1 MVEDFQSWLDSNDLE
16 KLFSDKRDKETID
29 KEMFL
34 FVRSNDFDN
43 YFSYDGELGAL
54 YEKEGT
60 LLRVWTPT
68 AKSVEV
74 WIYADDSF
82 KGPSTKIEMVQ
93 KPKGIFEAYLPG
105 DQHGTIYV
113 YKILFLNN
121 RESISVDPYA
131 RATTVNGMKSVIA
144 DLNRTNPDGWGER
157 LPAFGLPEEAII
169 YELHIRDF
177 SISETSGIVNKG
189 KFLGLTEKNTQNAS
203 GRKTGLD
210 YLIDL
215 GITHIQI
222 LPMFDY
228 ATVDEANLT
237 EPQYNW
243 GYDPLNYNVPE
254 GSYSTD
260 PFDPFNR
267 IFELKQM
274 IRTLHENG
282 LRVIMDV
289 VYNHVYD
296 PKDQALERTVPGYFY
311 RYNADGSLA
320 NGTGVGNDTA
330 SERHMMRKYIID
342 SVKYWAKEYHLD
354 GFRFDLMGIHDSV
367 TMNAIREALD
377 KIDPSIIIIGEG
389 WEMSTPLP
397 EDLKASQRNAQAM
410 PRIAHFND
418 SIRIALKGSDF
429 GDEKD
434 RGFISGKNYLEDLL
448 LRNIKGAMHL
458 SSHSSYVDPEQ
469 VIQYVEAHDNL
480 TLYDK
485 LLRSNPDDSEEV
497 RIKRHTLATSIVL
510 LSQGVP
516 FIHGGQEFLRTKAGV
531 ANSYQSPDEI
541 NQFEWERV
549 TTFQESVA
557 YVKGLIAL
565 RKSEYLFRLHT
576 HEEIDA
582 HFTMLSENFN
592 IIAFSLTNS
601 EKKYIVIFNGNRSDV
616 IFRIQKGKYAILVE
630 DNQVFLESMPEAV
643 LMEKILV
650 KAHTT
655 SVLCADNQ
663 YEADLQSEDSMDF
676 L

>member
-274 IRTLHENG
+274 IRTLHDNG

-592 IIAFSLTNS
+592 IVAFSLTNS

>member
-274 IRTLHENG
+274 IRTLHDNG

-397 EDLKASQRNAQAM
+397 EDLKASQKNAQAM

-418 SIRIALKGSDF
+418 SIRVALKGSDF

-458 SSHSSYVDPEQ
+458 SSRSSYVDPEQ

-549 TTFQESVA
+549 TTYQESVA

-592 IIAFSLTNS
+592 IVAFSLTNS

-663 YEADLQSEDSMDF
+663 YEGDLQSEDSMDF

>member
-576 HEEIDA
+576 IEEIEA
-582 HFTMLSENFN
+582 HFTILSENFN
-592 IIAFSLTNS
+592 IVAFSLTNS

-643 LMEKILV
+643 LMEKILL

>member
-418 SIRIALKGSDF
+418 SIRIAVKGSDF

-592 IIAFSLTNS
+592 IVAFSLTNS

-663 YEADLQSEDSMDF
+663 YEGDLQSEDSMDF

>member
-93 KPKGIFEAYLPG
+93 KPKGIFVAYLPG

-113 YKILFLNN
+113 YKIFFLNN

-274 IRTLHENG
+274 IRTLHDNG

-576 HEEIDA
+576 IEEIEA
-582 HFTMLSENFN
+582 HFTILSENFN
-592 IIAFSLTNS
+592 IVAFSLTNS

-663 YEADLQSEDSMDF
+663 YEGDLQSEDSMDF

>member
-93 KPKGIFEAYLPG
+93 KPKGICEAYLPG

-592 IIAFSLTNS
+592 IVAFSLTNS

-655 SVLCADNQ
+655 SVLCADNK

>member
-1 MVEDFQSWLDSNDLE
+1 MVEDFQSWLDNNDLE

-274 IRTLHENG
+274 IRTLHDNG

-576 HEEIDA
+576 HEEIDT

-592 IIAFSLTNS
+592 IVAFSLTNS

-650 KAHTT
+650 KVHTT

-663 YEADLQSEDSMDF
+663 YEGDLQSEDSMDF

>member
-1 MVEDFQSWLDSNDLE
+1 MVEDFQSWLDNNDLE

-397 EDLKASQRNAQAM
+397 EDLKASQKNAQAM

-418 SIRIALKGSDF
+418 SIRVALKGSDF

-565 RKSEYLFRLHT
+565 RKSEYLFHLHT
-576 HEEIDA
+576 HEEIDT

-592 IIAFSLTNS
+592 IVAFSLTNS

-643 LMEKILV
+643 VMEKILV

-663 YEADLQSEDSMDF
+663 YEGDLQSEDSMDF

>member
-274 IRTLHENG
+274 IRTLHDNG

-458 SSHSSYVDPEQ
+458 SSRSSYVDPEQ

-549 TTFQESVA
+549 TTYQESVA

-663 YEADLQSEDSMDF
+663 YEGNLQSEDSMDF

>member
-418 SIRIALKGSDF
+418 SIRVALKGSDF

-592 IIAFSLTNS
+592 IVAFSLTNS

-655 SVLCADNQ
+655 SVLCVDNQ
-663 YEADLQSEDSMDF
+663 YEGNLQSEDSMDF

>member
-274 IRTLHENG
+274 IRTLHDNG

-576 HEEIDA
+576 IEEIEA
-582 HFTMLSENFN
+582 HFTILSENFN
-592 IIAFSLTNS
+592 IVAFSLTNS
-601 EKKYIVIFNGNRSDV
+601 EKKYIVIFNGNRSDT

-663 YEADLQSEDSMDF
+663 YEGNLQSEDSMDF

>member
-274 IRTLHENG
+274 IRTLHDNG

-549 TTFQESVA
+549 TTYQESVA

>member
-274 IRTLHENG
+274 IRTLHDNG

-418 SIRIALKGSDF
+418 SIRVALKGSDF

-582 HFTMLSENFN
+582 HFTTLSENFN

>member
-418 SIRIALKGSDF
+418 SIRIAVKGSDF

-549 TTFQESVA
+549 TTYQESVA

-663 YEADLQSEDSMDF
+663 YEGNLQSEDSMDF

>member
-1 MVEDFQSWLDSNDLE
+1 MVEDFQSWLDNNDLE
-16 KLFSDKRDKETID
+16 KLFRDKRDKETID

-274 IRTLHENG
+274 IRTLHDNG

>member
-93 KPKGIFEAYLPG
+93 KSKGIFEAYLPG

-549 TTFQESVA
+549 TTYQESVA

-576 HEEIDA
+576 HEEIDT

-592 IIAFSLTNS
+592 IVAFSLTNS
-601 EKKYIVIFNGNRSDV
+601 EKKYIVIFNGNRSDT

-663 YEADLQSEDSMDF
+663 YEGDLQSEDSMDF

>member
-131 RATTVNGMKSVIA
+131 RAATVNGMKSVIA

-274 IRTLHENG
+274 IRTLHDNG

-576 HEEIDA
+576 IEEIEA
-582 HFTMLSENFN
+582 HFTILSENFN
-592 IIAFSLTNS
+592 IVAFSLTNS
-601 EKKYIVIFNGNRSDV
+601 EKKYIVIFNGNRSDT

-663 YEADLQSEDSMDF
+663 YEGDLQSENSMDF

>member
-93 KPKGIFEAYLPG
+93 KPKGIFEVYLPG

-113 YKILFLNN
+113 YKTLFLNN

-267 IFELKQM
+267 IFEVKQM
-274 IRTLHENG
+274 IRTLHDNG

-397 EDLKASQRNAQAM
+397 EDLKASQKNAQAM

-418 SIRIALKGSDF
+418 SIRVALKGSDF

-458 SSHSSYVDPEQ
+458 SSRSSYVDPEQ

-549 TTFQESVA
+549 TTYQESVA

-576 HEEIDA
+576 HEEIDT

-592 IIAFSLTNS
+592 IVAFSLTNS

-663 YEADLQSEDSMDF
+663 YEGNLQSEDSMDF

>member
-113 YKILFLNN
+113 YKIFFLNN

-274 IRTLHENG
+274 IRTLHDNG

-458 SSHSSYVDPEQ
+458 SSRSSYVDPEQ

-576 HEEIDA
+576 HEEIDT

-592 IIAFSLTNS
+592 IVAFSLTNS

-663 YEADLQSEDSMDF
+663 YEGNLQSEDSMDF

>member
-131 RATTVNGMKSVIA
+131 RATTVNGTKSVIA

-274 IRTLHENG
+274 IRTLHDNG

-418 SIRIALKGSDF
+418 SIRIAVKGSDF

-576 HEEIDA
+576 IEEIEA
-582 HFTMLSENFN
+582 HFTILSENFN
-592 IIAFSLTNS
+592 IVAFSLTNS

>member
-131 RATTVNGMKSVIA
+131 RATTVNGTKSVIA

-274 IRTLHENG
+274 IRTLHDNG

-549 TTFQESVA
+549 TTYQESVA

-655 SVLCADNQ
+655 SVLCV
-663 YEADLQSEDSMDF
+663 YKLS
-676 L
+676 

>member
-274 IRTLHENG
+274 IRTLHDNG

-397 EDLKASQRNAQAM
+397 EDLKASQKNAQAM

-418 SIRIALKGSDF
+418 SIRVALKGSDF

-549 TTFQESVA
+549 TTYQESVA

-576 HEEIDA
+576 IEEIEA
-582 HFTMLSENFN
+582 HFTILSENFN
-592 IIAFSLTNS
+592 IVAFSLTNS
-601 EKKYIVIFNGNRSDV
+601 EKKYIVIFNGNRSDT

-663 YEADLQSEDSMDF
+663 YEGNLQSEDSMDF

>member
-274 IRTLHENG
+274 IRTLHDNG

-549 TTFQESVA
+549 TTYQESVA

-576 HEEIDA
+576 HEEIDT

-592 IIAFSLTNS
+592 IVAFSLTNS

-663 YEADLQSEDSMDF
+663 YEGDLQSEDSMDF

>member
-1 MVEDFQSWLDSNDLE
+1 MVEDFQSWLDNNDLE

-274 IRTLHENG
+274 IRTLHDNG

-576 HEEIDA
+576 HEEIDT

-592 IIAFSLTNS
+592 IVAFSLTNS

-616 IFRIQKGKYAILVE
+616 IFRIQKGNYAILVE

-663 YEADLQSEDSMDF
+663 YEGNLQSENSMDF

>member
-1 MVEDFQSWLDSNDLE
+1 MVEDFQSWLDNNDLE

-222 LPMFDY
+222 LQMFDY

-274 IRTLHENG
+274 IRTLHDNG

-397 EDLKASQRNAQAM
+397 EDLKASQKNAQAM

-576 HEEIDA
+576 IEEIEA
-582 HFTMLSENFN
+582 HFTILSENFN
-592 IIAFSLTNS
+592 IVAFSLTNS
-601 EKKYIVIFNGNRSDV
+601 EKKYIVIFNGNRSDT

>member
-113 YKILFLNN
+113 YKIFFLNN

-274 IRTLHENG
+274 IRTLHDNG

-565 RKSEYLFRLHT
+565 RKSEYLFHLHT
-576 HEEIDA
+576 HEEIDT

-592 IIAFSLTNS
+592 IVAFSLTNS

-663 YEADLQSEDSMDF
+663 YEGDLQSENSMDF

>member
-131 RATTVNGMKSVIA
+131 RATTVNGTKSVIA

-274 IRTLHENG
+274 IRTLHDNG

-576 HEEIDA
+576 HEEIDT

-592 IIAFSLTNS
+592 IVAFSLTNS

>member
-274 IRTLHENG
+274 IRTLHDNG

-582 HFTMLSENFN
+582 HFTTLSENFN

>member
-1 MVEDFQSWLDSNDLE
+1 MVEDFQSWLDNNDLE

-274 IRTLHENG
+274 IRTLHDNG

-576 HEEIDA
+576 IEEIEA
-582 HFTMLSENFN
+582 HFTILSENFN
-592 IIAFSLTNS
+592 IVAFSLTNS
-601 EKKYIVIFNGNRSDV
+601 EKKYIVIFNGNRSDT

-655 SVLCADNQ
+655 SVLCVDNQ
-663 YEADLQSEDSMDF
+663 YEGNLQSEDSMDF

>member
-397 EDLKASQRNAQAM
+397 EDLKASQKNAQAM
-410 PRIAHFND
+410 PRIAHFNA

-576 HEEIDA
+576 IEEIEA
-582 HFTMLSENFN
+582 HFTILSENFN
-592 IIAFSLTNS
+592 IVAFSLTNS
-601 EKKYIVIFNGNRSDV
+601 EKKYIVIFNGNRSDT

-650 KAHTT
+650 KVHTT

-663 YEADLQSEDSMDF
+663 YEGDLQSEDSMDF

>member
-131 RATTVNGMKSVIA
+131 RAATVNGMKSVIA

-274 IRTLHENG
+274 IRTLHDNG

-418 SIRIALKGSDF
+418 SIRVALKGSDF

-576 HEEIDA
+576 IEEIEA
-582 HFTMLSENFN
+582 HFTILSENFN
-592 IIAFSLTNS
+592 IVAFSLTNS
-601 EKKYIVIFNGNRSDV
+601 EKKYIVIFNGNRSDT

-663 YEADLQSEDSMDF
+663 YEGDLQSEDSMDF

>member
-274 IRTLHENG
+274 IRTLHDNG

-576 HEEIDA
+576 HEEIDT

-592 IIAFSLTNS
+592 IVAFSLTNS

-663 YEADLQSEDSMDF
+663 YEGNLQSEDSMDF

>member
-274 IRTLHENG
+274 IRTLHDNG

-397 EDLKASQRNAQAM
+397 EDLKASQKNAQAM

-418 SIRIALKGSDF
+418 SIRVALKGSDF

-549 TTFQESVA
+549 TTYQESVA

-576 HEEIDA
+576 HEEIDT

-592 IIAFSLTNS
+592 IVAFSLTNS

-630 DNQVFLESMPEAV
+630 DNQVFLESMPEAA

-663 YEADLQSEDSMDF
+663 YEGDLQSEDSMDF

>member
-576 HEEIDA
+576 HEEIDT

-592 IIAFSLTNS
+592 IVAFSLTNS

-663 YEADLQSEDSMDF
+663 YEGNLQSEDSMDF
-676 L
+676 M

>member
-274 IRTLHENG
+274 IRTLHDNG

-397 EDLKASQRNAQAM
+397 EDLKASQKNAQAM

-418 SIRIALKGSDF
+418 SIRVALKGSDF

-576 HEEIDA
+576 HEEIDT

-592 IIAFSLTNS
+592 IVAFSLTNS
-601 EKKYIVIFNGNRSDV
+601 EKKYIVIFNGNRSDT

>member
-274 IRTLHENG
+274 IRTLHDNG

-592 IIAFSLTNS
+592 IVAFSLTNS

-663 YEADLQSEDSMDF
+663 YEGDLQSEDSMDF

>member
-274 IRTLHENG
+274 IRTLHDNG

-397 EDLKASQRNAQAM
+397 EDLKASQKNAQAM

-418 SIRIALKGSDF
+418 SIRVALKGSDF

-549 TTFQESVA
+549 TTYQESVA

-582 HFTMLSENFN
+582 HFTTLSENFN

-663 YEADLQSEDSMDF
+663 YEGDLQSEDSMDF

>member
-418 SIRIALKGSDF
+418 SIRIAVKGSDF

-458 SSHSSYVDPEQ
+458 SSRSSYVDPEQ

-576 HEEIDA
+576 HEEIDT

-592 IIAFSLTNS
+592 IVAFSLTNS
-601 EKKYIVIFNGNRSDV
+601 EKKYIVIFNGNRSDT

-655 SVLCADNQ
+655 SVLCVDNQ
-663 YEADLQSEDSMDF
+663 YEGNLQSEDSMDF

>member
-418 SIRIALKGSDF
+418 SIRIAVKGSDF

-592 IIAFSLTNS
+592 IVAFSLTNS
-601 EKKYIVIFNGNRSDV
+601 EKKYIVIFNGNRSDT

>member
-68 AKSVEV
+68 AKFVEV

-397 EDLKASQRNAQAM
+397 EDLKASQKNAQAM

-418 SIRIALKGSDF
+418 SIRVALKGSDF

-576 HEEIDA
+576 HEEIDT

-592 IIAFSLTNS
+592 IVAFSLTNS

-663 YEADLQSEDSMDF
+663 YEGDLQSEDSMDF